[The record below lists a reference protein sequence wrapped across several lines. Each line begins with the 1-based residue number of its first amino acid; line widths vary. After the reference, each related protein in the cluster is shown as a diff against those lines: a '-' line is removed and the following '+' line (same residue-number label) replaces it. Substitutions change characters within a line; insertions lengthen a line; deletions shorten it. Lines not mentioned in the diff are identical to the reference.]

1 MKSTGIVVETS
12 VADAGE
18 EIHIYPRES
27 RRGKAQW
34 AIYVRE
40 DGSGFM
46 FIDSEQ
52 VHLPANGDKSSTRG
66 KTLQRVSADDFAL
79 KLKDELKK
87 VWCEDS
93 ACRLMGLTQ
102 HEFGK
107 GCRLF

>member
-1 MKSTGIVVETS
+1 MRAAGIEVELTVVDGKQEL
-12 VADAGE
+12 
-18 EIHIYPRES
+18 HLYPRES

-46 FIDSEQ
+46 FIGNEQ
-52 VHLPANGDKSSTRG
+52 VHLPANGDKSLTRG
-66 KTLQRVSADDFAL
+66 KTLQRVSKDDFSF
-79 KLKDELKK
+79 KLAEETKK
-87 VWCEDS
+87 WCNDP
-93 ACRLMGLTQ
+93 ACPLMGPTQ

>member
-1 MKSTGIVVETS
+1 MRAAGIEVEVTVVDDKQEL
-12 VADAGE
+12 
-18 EIHIYPRES
+18 HLYPRES

-34 AIYVRE
+34 AMYVRE

-46 FIDSEQ
+46 FIGNEQ